1 MHTDHANIGG
11 ASNPPTPLEGLGGS
25 DETSYPIV
33 SNIFND
39 IEHGQGMNAG
49 FTFGQNSDYF
59 DYNDASDNGSPS
71 PCDGQHT
78 PSTCNSWAASPYSA
92 LDTSLAISPQQSPC
106 HPSMVERLT
115 QKLFLPERQTSLSI
129 AIEVLGTCENPSL
142 PFQNYDYPPTP
153 ASNVSDDHFTP
164 GDSPI
169 SAPPRLRT
177 FSGFEA
183 RDWLKCDD
191 ATNRTRSYSSN
202 SASGGE
208 VDLTNLMEP
217 IILPETYLHFNNN
230 NNTTPQHTLPHSNQP
245 SQPTN
250 PQANFHKTS
259 NIETSTR
266 PPTLQSLPSIV
277 EDAIAQAKPFEMLEE
292 SSLDVH
298 GMLDDIMDVGNT
310 QQQNPSHDVVVIQED
325 HCYSSQTLTIVE
337 TPVEEV
343 LEVKQ
348 DPVVDL
354 TDAPSTSGVKV
365 TRKRDRN
372 NAACRES
379 RKKKKM
385 KLVEAEIE
393 VVRLVEDNEVQRLK
407 IAQLEV
413 EVKETKAL
421 LLSKM
426 TGKTVKP

>member
-11 ASNPPTPLEGLGGS
+11 ASNPPTLLGGLGVS
-25 DETSYPIV
+25 DETSYPIL
-33 SNIFND
+33 SNPFND

-49 FTFGQNSDYF
+49 FTFGQNPDYF
-59 DYNDASDNGSPS
+59 DYNDTSDNGSPS
-71 PCDGQHT
+71 PCDGQRT

-106 HPSMVERLT
+106 HPSMVEKLT
-115 QKLFLPERQTSLSI
+115 HKLSLPERQTSLSI

-153 ASNVSDDHFTP
+153 TSNVSDDHFTP

-191 ATNRTRSYSSN
+191 VNNRTRSYSSN
-202 SASGGE
+202 SASGGV

-217 IILPETYLHFNNN
+217 IVLPETYIHLN
-230 NNTTPQHTLPHSNQP
+230 NNTTPHHTLPPHANQP
-245 SQPTN
+245 SQPIN
-250 PQANFHKTS
+250 PQSTC
-259 NIETSTR
+259 IETPTR

-337 TPVEEV
+337 NPVEEV
-343 LEVKQ
+343 LAVKP

-365 TRKRDRN
+365 SRKRDRN

-385 KLVEAEIE
+385 KLVEAEME

-407 IAQLEV
+407 IARLEV